1 MGDDGRFCEMT
12 EKRRGRGFGLR
23 FAAHINNQN
32 SESSVNLERGGDREE
47 VLKGRHLLTFLRRSL
62 YIYIYMHAGSDKG
75 FRTER
80 FVRTSC
86 LSYWIVFLMVR
97 ICG

>member
-47 VLKGRHLLTFLRRSL
+47 VLKGSRRHLLTFLRRSL
-62 YIYIYMHAGSDKG
+62 YIYICTPDQIRDPGQSISCGPRVSAIGSC
-75 FRTER
+75 F
-80 FVRTSC
+80 
-86 LSYWIVFLMVR
+86 
-97 ICG
+97 